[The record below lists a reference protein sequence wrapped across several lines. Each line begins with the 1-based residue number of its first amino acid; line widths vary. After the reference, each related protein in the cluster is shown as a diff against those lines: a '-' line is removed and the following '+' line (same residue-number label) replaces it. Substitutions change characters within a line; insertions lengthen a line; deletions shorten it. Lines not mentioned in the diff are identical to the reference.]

1 MTRSVK
7 STAALDDCIRPQL
20 PMPQNAIMDGRVPN
34 ESLRALLAEAGWNG
48 AELARRVNRV
58 AAEAGLTLTADRRS
72 VSFWLAGRCP
82 RPPVPELVA
91 ETFSRGLRRA
101 VDVPDTGMDRH
112 NRAASIADRADLGT
126 GDVRGHT
133 EMNYRSAGFQDP
145 VISLSELARPYGRR
159 QVLAGGAAYSLSLLA
174 VPTWADATARK
185 DPGSQT
191 IPGPRPDKP
200 ITSGQLDVV
209 ERMAWL
215 FTDNDSVFGG
225 GYARGA
231 LAAYLAYDVA
241 PLLRAPAPPALRT
254 RLLSVS
260 TELTYRCG
268 FMCFDDEQQGL
279 AQHYFLI
286 ALNLAAHAGDPVAY
300 AITLRA
306 MSVQARSLGHQQ
318 HALQLAEAA
327 VVTGRGKLSATRL
340 AFMQG
345 QIAVAAAACQN
356 RTTALRALSSAERRI
371 DRATS
376 RTGPTALAARQ
387 VRIGDY
393 HYAALAHQQAAV
405 RALLGDRRGAIT
417 SLQDSLR
424 YRPPGERRS
433 RAIITARLAELHMTL
448 GQLDQ
453 AVHVWHEFLNDFP
466 YLSSGRAS
474 TALNIMRSRLLPHAA
489 NSGAKQI
496 LARAAA
502 L

>member
-1 MTRSVK
+1 MG
-7 STAALDDCIRPQL
+7 
-20 PMPQNAIMDGRVPN
+20 GRVPN

-58 AAEAGLTLTADRRS
+58 AAEAGVTITADRRS

-91 ETFSRGLRRA
+91 EALSRGLRRT
-101 VDVPDTGMDRH
+101 VDVLDTGMGRHDRAATIA
-112 NRAASIADRADLGT
+112 NRAGLGT
-126 GDVRGHT
+126 GDVQGHA
-133 EMNYRSAGFQDP
+133 EMNDWPAGSQDP
-145 VISLSELARPYGRR
+145 VTSLSQLAPTQSRR
-159 QVLAGGAAYSLSLLA
+159 QVLADGAAYSLSLLA
-174 VPTWADATARK
+174 VPAWADAAARK
-185 DPGSQT
+185 DPGSQS
-191 IPGPRPDKP
+191 IPRPRQDKP
-200 ITSGQLDVV
+200 VTSGQLAVA
-209 ERMAWL
+209 EQMAWL
-215 FTDNDSVFGG
+215 FTDNDTVFGG
-225 GYARGA
+225 GYARDT
-231 LAAYLAYDVA
+231 LAAYLAYDIA

-268 FMCFDDEQQGL
+268 FMCFDDEQQSL

-286 ALNLAAHAGDPVAY
+286 ALNLASHAGDPVAY

-306 MSVQARSLGHQQ
+306 MSVQACSLGHQQ
-318 HALQLAEAA
+318 HALQLAETA
-327 VVTGRGKLSATRL
+327 VATGRGKLSAMRL

-345 QIAVAAAACQN
+345 QVAVAAAACQD
-356 RTTALRALSSAERRI
+356 RAAALQALSSAERRI

-393 HYAALAHQQAAV
+393 HYAALARQQAAV
-405 RALLGDRRGAIT
+405 RALLGDRRGAVT
-417 SLQDSLR
+417 ALQDSLR

-433 RAIITARLAELHMTL
+433 RAVITARLAESHLTL

-453 AVHVWHEFLNDFP
+453 AVHVWHEFLDDLP

-474 TALNIMRSRLLPHAA
+474 TALSIMRSRLLPHAA
-489 NSGAKQI
+489 NGGVKQI